1 MSFSIDWDKY
11 VRDIVDLGSE
21 SYEQRKTKMIIKIVC
36 VVVFVI
42 VVWRLL
48 K

>member
-1 MSFSIDWDKY
+1 MVIDWNKY

-21 SYEQRKTKMIIKIVC
+21 SYEQRKTKMILKIVC
-36 VVVFVI
+36 AAVFVI
-42 VVWRLL
+42 VVWKFL